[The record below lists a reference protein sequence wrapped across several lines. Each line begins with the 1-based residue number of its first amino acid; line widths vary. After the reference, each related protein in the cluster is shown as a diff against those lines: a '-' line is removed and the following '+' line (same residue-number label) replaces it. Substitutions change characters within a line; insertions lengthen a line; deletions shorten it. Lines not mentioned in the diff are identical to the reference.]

1 MKKNNPALLMLLFT
15 LCVIP
20 LLFSS
25 CSKTTNEKK
34 GLVIES
40 EKTFVMPVKCPGLA
54 EPCLDPECSP
64 YYSCNIIQ
72 NYGGVSVTYEKTSGM
87 IKFNS
92 VSDAN
97 TVINKLLLDDSLWNT
112 ANDTQ
117 YGNYTVD
124 QLDSIDLAINFDEFK
139 KFRDFEN
146 LFAGFVSKRKSLE
159 TLENTWLSNSFSGT
173 DPDNLDFTFEDAE
186 NTVFNNQNKF
196 KIGSNIYELKVDGLY
211 INGLFQGD
219 GGSQIV
225 TNTTSPCIS
234 G

>member
-1 MKKNNPALLMLLFT
+1 MKKNNSAFLMLSSILLVISCLFT
-15 LCVIP
+15 N
-20 LLFSS
+20 

-34 GLVIES
+34 GLVIEP
-40 EKTFVMPVKCPGLA
+40 EKTNVMPLKCDGLA

-64 YYSCNIIQ
+64 YFSCNIIQ

-112 ANDTQ
+112 ANDAQ

-124 QLDSIDLAINFDEFK
+124 QIDSIDIAINFDEFR

-159 TLENTWLSNSFSGT
+159 TLENSWLSNSFSGT

-186 NTVFNNQNKF
+186 NTVFNRQNKF
-196 KIGSNIYELKVDGLY
+196 KIG
-211 INGLFQGD
+211 
-219 GGSQIV
+219 
-225 TNTTSPCIS
+225 TNNH
-234 G
+234 